1 MPVAIP
7 ENPPVQQRLDGSVAL
22 VTGASRGIGKGV
34 AVGLG
39 EAGATVYL
47 TARTGRQLDAAAR
60 EAGRYGG
67 KSIAAVCDHRDDG
80 QVRAVFRRIEAEQG
94 RLDVLVNNLFPG
106 GGNARVP
113 FWELPPAAW
122 DDHAATLRAQYMAS
136 RFAAPMMIARRGG
149 LIVFI
154 SSTGAASYFFNV
166 PYHAV
171 KAAVDKMTADMAR
184 ELRPHGVAV
193 VSLWPRLT
201 KTEAV
206 LAEAEAY
213 DLERAATPQFTGRA
227 VAALAADADVL
238 AKSGRAI
245 PVIELAR
252 EYGFTDVDG
261 TLPDW

>member
-1 MPVAIP
+1 
-7 ENPPVQQRLDGSVAL
+7 VQRPLDGKVAL

-34 AVGLG
+34 ALALG

-60 EAGRYGG
+60 EVARFGG
-67 KSIAAVCDHRDDG
+67 KAIAAICDHRDDA
-80 QVRAVFRRIEAEQG
+80 QVRAVFRRIQAEHG
-94 RLDVLVNNLFPG
+94 RLDLLVNNLFPAG
-106 GGNARVP
+106 GDLRAP
-113 FWELPPAAW
+113 FWELPPPAW
-122 DDHAATLRAQYMAS
+122 DDHAATLRAHYIAS
-136 RFAAPMMIARRGG
+136 RLAAPMMIDRRSG

-171 KAAVDKMTADMAR
+171 KAAVDKMAADMGR
-184 ELRPHGVAV
+184 ELRPHDVAV
-193 VSLWPRLT
+193 LSLWPRLT

-206 LAEAEAY
+206 LARPDADELAS
-213 DLERAATPQFTGRA
+213 RAATPQFVGRA

-238 AKSGRAI
+238 ERSGRAI
-245 PVIELAR
+245 PVIDIAR
-252 EYGFTDVDG
+252 DYDFTDVDG

>member
-1 MPVAIP
+1 
-7 ENPPVQQRLDGSVAL
+7 VQRRLDGKVAL

-34 AVGLG
+34 ALGLG

-60 EAGRYGG
+60 EVSRYGG
-67 KSIAAVCDHRDDG
+67 KAVATACDHRDDG
-80 QVRAVFRRIEAEQG
+80 QVRALFRRIEAEHGQ
-94 RLDVLVNNLFPG
+94 LDLLVNNLFPVG
-106 GGNARVP
+106 GDARAP

-136 RFAAPMMIARRGG
+136 RFAAPMMIGRRQG

-154 SSTGAASYFFNV
+154 SSTGAATYFFNV

-171 KAAVDKMTADMAR
+171 KAAVDKMASDMAH
-184 ELRPHGVAV
+184 ELRPHDVAV
-193 VSLWPRLT
+193 LSLWPRLT
-201 KTEAV
+201 KTETV
-206 LAEAEAY
+206 LARPDLAE
-213 DLERAATPQFTGRA
+213 RVSGAATPQFVGRA
-227 VAALAADADVL
+227 VAALAGDPDVG

-245 PVIELAR
+245 PVLDVAR
-252 EYGFTDVDG
+252 DYGFTDVDG